1 MTKNADTR
9 NEDLASAFIVST
21 CQLLPKSS
29 SVLSDCMHN
38 LMGSDKLATK
48 TYAIVCGSSVE
59 LYIRPLNICI
69 EDSDILMAESNELAF
84 SGDFPV
90 LPSDLSGLSDTVE
103 CYKIERY
110 HEYPG
115 FVRLRDFGKMTY
127 NWQNKNYE
135 FVNTWCENVYMRV
148 NVDACFVSEVSPL
161 TRTTTIM
168 PHIASGPAV
177 KHGKGFGL
185 GSDIVL
191 SVWCPEWPKEARGWR
206 KRPRN
211 NGWPTIDT
219 IAEVK
224 KNGCNVLK
232 VNHPSCRNAERLLQ
246 WRLSFS
252 LAEIILLQS
261 WTPIQQIVYHLL
273 RFFAKR
279 ELIQNDC
286 PKEDEVLCTYHFKT
300 LMLYA
305 CEEMTPEWWNS
316 SSVFS
321 ICCELLKKLS
331 EWLMKKYCPNYF
343 IPEANL
349 FHEPSNREVLVNTE
363 RRLNE
368 FRNSRIICNW
378 FMENYIMPFV
388 WRHFGHESAM
398 EKLPHFMDCML
409 PLIEFWKASE
419 RKSLDALLF
428 YTFASAHNNS
438 RFGIIHNL
446 SSGLRHHMQVGYHL
460 RCIALITNRIST
472 VMDLPTIQ
480 NVSCFTY
487 YDNLLYSLHIA
498 YGLSCGDILWDSSLI
513 VEFFTSIVSQ
523 PNIIRSRY
531 HNYPKA
537 RRLQTD
543 HFKFL
548 RPQTLM
554 KNLTGLNSCPEF
566 QLLSLIAK
574 ESLKK
579 ASDCV
584 KSEFHGIA
592 HASSAYLA
600 ALYFVT
606 SEYQQSMRFC
616 LSILLDRT
624 SQENKE
630 TLNAGCLLFIDDVA
644 RVAGL
649 CVLNMKITDNVQ
661 HIGRPPYLD
670 L

>member
-1 MTKNADTR
+1 MVGIINITSATLLIPLLMILIFDHNVDDIFGRKCLSFRMPENADNW

-21 CQLLPKSS
+21 CQLLPKTS
-29 SVLSDCMHN
+29 SVPSGRMHN
-38 LMGSDKLATK
+38 LMGSDKPAPT
-48 TYAIVCGSSVE
+48 TYAIVCGSAVE
-59 LYIRPLNICI
+59 FYIRPLNTCI
-69 EDSDILMAESNELAF
+69 GDSDILTTKADELAF

-90 LPSDLSGLSDTVE
+90 LPSDLSGLSDTIE
-103 CYKIERY
+103 CYKIEPY

-115 FVRLRDFGKMTY
+115 FVRLLVLGKMTY
-127 NWQNKNYE
+127 NWKFKKYE
-135 FVNTWCENVYMRV
+135 FVCTWGEQLYMAIKIEERFAV
-148 NVDACFVSEVSPL
+148 EFSPYAR
-161 TRTTTIM
+161 TRNITPRIV
-168 PHIASGPAV
+168 SGPAI
-177 KHGKGFGL
+177 KHKEEVHPGFVL
-185 GSDIVL
+185 GSDLVN
-191 SVWCPEWPKEARGWR
+191 SVWCPEWPKEAQGWL

-211 NGWPTIDT
+211 NGWPTIDAMSQV
-219 IAEVK
+219 I
-224 KNGCNVLK
+224 KNGCNVVK
-232 VNHPSCRNAERLLQ
+232 VTHRCCIDSQRPLQ
-246 WRLSFS
+246 WRFSFS

-349 FHEPSNREVLVNTE
+349 FHEPSNREVLVKTE

-438 RFGIIHNL
+438 RCGIIHNL

-523 PNIIRSRY
+523 PNIIRSR
-531 HNYPKA
+531 HNNYLKSHTV
-537 RRLQTD
+537 QNSQ
-543 HFKFL
+543 FEFL
-548 RPQTLM
+548 RAQDLM
-554 KNLTGLNSCPEF
+554 KHLTGL
-566 QLLSLIAK
+566 
-574 ESLKK
+574 
-579 ASDCV
+579 
-584 KSEFHGIA
+584 
-592 HASSAYLA
+592 
-600 ALYFVT
+600 
-606 SEYQQSMRFC
+606 
-616 LSILLDRT
+616 
-624 SQENKE
+624 
-630 TLNAGCLLFIDDVA
+630 A
-644 RVAGL
+644 RPSV
-649 CVLNMKITDNVQ
+649 
-661 HIGRPPYLD
+661 
-670 L
+670 